1 MNDGPQRLLLS
12 PRNLFILL
20 LAGVGIAIGGFL
32 AGELT
37 PLLFPAQASA
47 EARQVDNLF
56 KFMMVIA
63 GAIWFLVQGLVIFA
77 AIAYRRRPGD
87 DSDGPSWHG
96 NRLLEF
102 VWTFIPA
109 IIVLVLVIFSYQV
122 WVDITKPKPN
132 ENRVL
137 GYNEVPVLVEGQ
149 QFAWRFT
156 YSVTL
161 PESGR
166 EIRIISPALHTF
178 VGQNVHLTMQSA
190 DVIHSFWVPAFRI
203 KQDLLPGY
211 TTDVRFTPT
220 LATETEWVDGEPIY
234 HGYPI
239 ACAELCGSGHGSMRS
254 QVIVHA
260 SEQEFVDN
268 FLQPEVDFVINPP
281 TDPVLIGQKL
291 LTDNVYG
298 CASCHTL
305 STPHFT
311 WDGNQAPVLNGI
323 GTRASLRIA
332 GYSAR
337 DYLLESIGNSGT
349 FLVPGDW
356 PAVMPIF
363 QAEDDTLAT
372 YMPLGD
378 QQSIAAYLCTVTTD
392 PEAEPACEI
401 ELTAPTSLDAPD
413 APAEAS

>member
-1 MNDGPQRLLLS
+1 MNNPFPRQLLS
-12 PRNLFILL
+12 PRILFILIL
-20 LAGVGIAIGGFL
+20 SGIGVVAGGFL

-37 PLLFPAQASA
+37 PLLFPEQASA
-47 EARQVDNLF
+47 EAGPVDNLF
-56 KFMMVIA
+56 RFMMVIA
-63 GAIWFLVQGLVIFA
+63 GAIWFLVQGLVIYA
-77 AIAYRRRPGD
+77 VIAFRHRAGD
-87 DSDGPSWHG
+87 ENDGPSWHG

-102 VWTFIPA
+102 VWTFIPSV
-109 IIVLVLVIFSYQV
+109 IVFVLVVFSYQV
-122 WVDITKPKPN
+122 WVDITTPKAN
-132 ENRVL
+132 ENQVL
-137 GYNEVPVLVEGQ
+137 GFDEVSVIGEGQ
-149 QFAWRFT
+149 QFAWRFK

-166 EIRIISPALHTF
+166 EINIISPSLHTF
-178 VGQNVHLTMQSA
+178 VGQNVHLKLETA
-190 DVIHSFWVPAFRI
+190 DVIHSFWVPAFRV

-220 LATETEWVDGEPIY
+220 LATEVEWVNGDPVY

-239 ACAELCGSGHGSMRS
+239 VCAELCGSGHGSMRS

-260 SEQEFVDN
+260 TDQDFIES
-268 FLQPEVDFVINPP
+268 FLQPEIDFIINPP

-305 STPHFT
+305 ETPHFV
-311 WDGNQAPVLNGI
+311 WDGNQAPVLSGI

-332 GYSAR
+332 GYSAK
-337 DYLLESIGNSGT
+337 DYLLESLGNSSA

-356 PAVMPIF
+356 PAVMTLF
-363 QAEDDTLAT
+363 QAEDPSLAT

-378 QQSIAAYLCTVTTD
+378 QQSIAAYLCTVTAD
-392 PEAEPACEI
+392 PEADPACVI
-401 ELTAPTSLDAPD
+401 ELTAPTSLDAPE
-413 APAEAS
+413 EATEES

>member
-1 MNDGPQRLLLS
+1 MNQPLRRLLLS
-12 PRNLFILL
+12 PRTLFVLL
-20 LAGVGIAIGGFL
+20 LSGIGVVGGGYL
-32 AGELT
+32 AGEMT

-47 EARQVDNLF
+47 EARQVDDLF
-56 KFMMVIA
+56 RFLMIIA
-63 GAIWFLVQGLVIFA
+63 GAIWFLVQGLIVFA
-77 AIAYRRRPGD
+77 IIAYRRRPGD
-87 DSDGPSWHG
+87 DADGPSWHG

-102 VWTFIPA
+102 VWTFIPSV
-109 IIVLVLVIFSYQV
+109 IVFVLVVFSYQV
-122 WVDITKPKPN
+122 WVDITTPKAD
-132 ENRVL
+132 ENQVL
-137 GYNEVPVLVEGQ
+137 GYDVVPVFAEGQ

-161 PESGR
+161 PDSGR
-166 EIRIISPALHTF
+166 EIKVVSPSLHTF
-178 VGQNVHLTMQSA
+178 VGQNVHLTMETA

-220 LATETEWVDGEPIY
+220 LATEVVWENGEPVH

-239 ACAELCGSGHGSMRS
+239 VCAELCGSGHGSMRS

-260 SEQEFVDN
+260 TESDFVES
-268 FLQPEVDFVINPP
+268 FLQPEIDFIINPP

-291 LTDNVYG
+291 LADNVYG

-305 STPHFT
+305 ETPHFS

-332 GYSAR
+332 GYSAK
-337 DYLLESIGNSGT
+337 DYLLESLGNSPA

-356 PAVMPIF
+356 PAVMTVF
-363 QAEDDTLAT
+363 QAEDSTLAT

-378 QQSIAAYLCTVTTD
+378 QQAIAAYLCTVTAD
-392 PEAEPACEI
+392 PAAEPACEI
-401 ELTAPTSLDAPD
+401 ELTAPTSLDAPE
-413 APAEAS
+413 AASEAS

>member
-1 MNDGPQRLLLS
+1 MNESPQRFLLS
-12 PRNLFILL
+12 LRNLFILL
-20 LAGVGIAIGGFL
+20 LAGIGIAVGGYL

-37 PLLFPAQASA
+37 PLFFPDQASA

-56 KFMMVIA
+56 KFMMIIA

-77 AIAYRRRPGD
+77 VIAFRRRPGD
-87 DSDGPSWHG
+87 DDDGPSWHG

-102 VWTFIPA
+102 VWTFIPSV
-109 IIVLVLVIFSYQV
+109 IVFVLVIFSYQV
-122 WVDITKPKPN
+122 WVDITTPKPN

-137 GYNEVPVLVEGQ
+137 GYDEVSVLVEGQ

-156 YSVTL
+156 YSVSL

-166 EIRIISPALHTF
+166 EIRIVSPSLHTF
-178 VGQNVHLTMQSA
+178 VGQNVRLTMRSA

-220 LATETEWVDGEPIY
+220 LATDIEWVEGEPIY

-239 ACAELCGSGHGSMRS
+239 VCAELCGSGHGSMRS

-260 SEQEFVDN
+260 SESEFIDN
-268 FLQPEVDFVINPP
+268 FLQPEIDFVVNPP

-291 LTDNVYG
+291 LADDVYG

-305 STPHFT
+305 TTSHFS
-311 WDGNQAPVLNGI
+311 WEGNQAPVLDGI

-337 DYLLESIGNSGT
+337 DYLLESIGNSGA

-356 PAVMPIF
+356 PAVMPLF
-363 QAEDDTLAT
+363 QAEDDSLAT

-378 QQSIAAYLCTVTTD
+378 QQSIAAYLCTVTAD
-392 PEAEPACEI
+392 PNADPACEI
-401 ELTAPTSLDAPD
+401 ELTAPTSLE
-413 APAEAS
+413 APAETAGES